1 MCIRDRNYFV
11 YHPPIIESAEE
22 QSTVSQFV
30 DALSNN
36 LMTVVIAVLIGLIVI
51 LLAVRMRQSKSQ
63 GLPSSPPPPQSFGQ
77 QIPQYRYQ
85 QAQPKYGEVPA
96 APDLTM
102 LDNKWK

>member
-1 MCIRDRNYFV
+1 
-11 YHPPIIESAEE
+11 
-22 QSTVSQFV
+22 
-30 DALSNN
+30 
-36 LMTVVIAVLIGLIVI
+36 MTVVIAVLIGLIVI

-77 QIPQYRYQ
+77 QMPQYRYQ
-85 QAQPKYGEVPA
+85 QPQPKYGDVPA